1 MSRDISRDISRDVSL
16 IQARERASLNCPS
29 SSCSSCML
37 FHATCHLPCTRIYTL
52 FNHPSSHPAQ
62 LRPPLQPVLSSS
74 SSPCCLY
81 TWILK
86 SFPTMGTSSN
96 SSPTRSTMVS
106 TLLHPC
112 TFAPQSPPFS
122 RARLTIYPLL
132 NSQRTQAPPK
142 RARSVPGVH
151 CPISHSILGRLH
163 LARIPLGRRGR
174 RGPRPDRRPSA
185 PRAPRAAHRR
195 AGPLLP
201 RLRARLRPRARLLRR
216 AARAADDG
224 LQPPCPRRLP
234 RAREDPHGRVGRD
247 GAAERVDRR

>member
-1 MSRDISRDISRDVSL
+1 MP
-16 IQARERASLNCPS
+16 RATYHVPAYIPYLTTHPATPLNSVLPS
-29 SSCSSCML
+29 S
-37 FHATCHLPCTRIYTL
+37 
-52 FNHPSSHPAQ
+52 PSSLPPPRLAASIHGSSNHSQRWARPRGH
-62 LRPPLQPVLSSS
+62 LRRGRRWSALSS
-74 SSPCCLY
+74 
-81 TWILK
+81 
-86 SFPTMGTSSN
+86 
-96 SSPTRSTMVS
+96 
-106 TLLHPC
+106 TL
-112 TFAPQSPPFS
+112 APLPRNRPPFS